1 MFKQWMT
8 YPVLAVSRCGHD
20 CICTH
25 LSAFAQVLI
34 GTGVGQI
41 RYLNRALMR
50 FDSKVG
56 RQVSLPRIQRDA
68 SQVVI
73 PAQFV
78 LFNLSAILGSA
89 ILYGDFKTAKF
100 HQFVTFMYGCTATF
114 VGVWIIAWVPTSNGP
129 SMGPDDPRGAIN
141 DTETEDHGLSVP
153 GDVPA
158 GVSRKPG
165 KIPVLESRRSTV
177 SLVGISPA
185 QVQSGTLCIS
195 KN

>member
-1 MFKQWMT
+1 MI
-8 YPVLAVSRCGHD
+8 VCV
-20 CICTH
+20 H
-25 LSAFAQVLI
+25 LSTSPQVLI

-50 FDSKVG
+50 FDSKVS

-114 VGVWIIAWVPTSNGP
+114 AGVWIIAWVPTSKGP
-129 SMGPDDPRGAIN
+129 STGPDDPSGAIN
-141 DTETEDHGLSVP
+141 DFETEGHRLLVP
-153 GDVPA
+153 DDVPA
-158 GVSRKPG
+158 GGRKPG
-165 KIPVLESRRSTV
+165 NIPVLKSRRSTV

-185 QVQSGTLCIS
+185 QVQSGTLYIS
-195 KN
+195 KNQHVNLCFSA